1 MTRPGKARGPLTVI
15 GLVVLAAAVLF
26 AAQVAFT
33 AVAERKAMRVAAARI
48 VSVRHYAGPLAVQRL
63 GRLGRDFDA
72 TASGA
77 LILRT
82 QDGLV
87 ALRPGGGVEVL
98 PSKGPAADSFALD
111 TQDNLLTVAGGYF
124 GRLTE
129 AGEALPAVPLPYD
142 DARLARSIH
151 PGAVYLFGGGG
162 GEQRLY
168 RFWDTGNFEVLLASP
183 TPIVGVADT
192 TQAVYVAGA
201 DRVVRLDGRG
211 AVTVFRIP
219 PESGLGP
226 IVSVAALADGQVLV
240 STAGQ
245 IFAIGG
251 GAAATLVN
259 DSGGELRARGDRVY
273 VLDRTRGLIYALD
286 PASGPAPAPTTGKG

>member
-1 MTRPGKARGPLTVI
+1 MI
-15 GLVVLAAAVLF
+15 GVVVLAAAAVF
-26 AAQVAFT
+26 AAQVVFT
-33 AVAERKAMRVAAARI
+33 AAAERKAMSVAAARI
-48 VSVRHYAGPLAVQRL
+48 VSVRHYAGPLAVERL

-72 TASGA
+72 TASGT
-77 LILRT
+77 LILRVEH
-82 QDGLV
+82 GLV
-87 ALRPGGGVEVL
+87 ALRPDGGVDAL
-98 PSKGPAADSFALD
+98 PAKGPTADSFALD

-129 AGEALPAVPLPYD
+129 AGEAQPAVPLPYD

-183 TPIVGVADT
+183 TPILGVTDT
-192 TQAVYVAGA
+192 AQAVYVAGA

-219 PESGLGP
+219 PGAGLGP
-226 IVSVAALADGQVLV
+226 IVSVAATAGGQVLV
-240 STAGQ
+240 STANQ
-245 IFAIGG
+245 VFAIGG
-251 GAAATLVN
+251 GAAATVVN

-286 PASGPAPAPTTGKG
+286 PAPWPAARKG

>member
-1 MTRPGKARGPLTVI
+1 MTKPRKARGPLSVI
-15 GLVVLAAAVLF
+15 GLVVLAAAILF
-26 AAQVAFT
+26 TAQVVFT
-33 AVAERKAMRVAAARI
+33 AASERKAMSVAAAKV
-48 VSVRHYAGPLAVQRL
+48 VSVRPYAGPLAVQRL

-72 TASGA
+72 TASGT
-77 LILRT
+77 LILRVENR
-82 QDGLV
+82 LV
-87 ALRPGGGVEVL
+87 ALRPDGGVQAL
-98 PSKGPAADSFALD
+98 PTKGPAADSFALD

-183 TPIVGVADT
+183 EPMVGVTDT
-192 TQAVYVAGA
+192 ARAVYVASA
-201 DRVVRLDGRG
+201 DRVMRLDGRG
-211 AVTVFRIP
+211 AVIVFRIP
-219 PESGLGP
+219 PGSDFGP
-226 IVSVAALADGQVLV
+226 IVSVAATADGQVLV
-240 STAGQ
+240 STASQ
-245 IFAIGG
+245 VFAIGG

-286 PASGPAPAPTTGKG
+286 PSPGPAARKG

>member
-1 MTRPGKARGPLTVI
+1 MTRPRRARGPLTVI
-15 GLVVLAAAVLF
+15 GGVALAAAVLL
-26 AAQVAFT
+26 AGQVAFT
-33 AVAERKAMRVAAARI
+33 AASERKVMSVAAARI
-48 VSVRHYAGPLAVQRL
+48 VSVRHYAGPLAIQRL

-72 TASGA
+72 TASGT
-77 LILRT
+77 LILRVENR
-82 QDGLV
+82 LV
-87 ALRPGGGVEVL
+87 ALRPDGGVQVL

-111 TQDNLLTVAGGYF
+111 TGDNLLTVAGGYF

-151 PGAVYLFGGGG
+151 PGAVYLFGGRG

-183 TPIVGVADT
+183 TPILGVTDT
-192 TQAVYVAGA
+192 AKAVYVAEA

-211 AVTVFRIP
+211 AVPVFRIP
-219 PESGLGP
+219 SGSELGP
-226 IVSVAALADGQVLV
+226 IVSVAATADGQVLV
-240 STAGQ
+240 STASHV
-245 IFAIGG
+245 FAIGG

-286 PASGPAPAPTTGKG
+286 PAARKG